1 MKKICFSLLL
11 LLFLLPG
18 HLLAACTNT
27 TIVANSSEMGSW
39 DSSCSS
45 TNRPGAYAKFFT
57 FTLVSAQAIVIDLE
71 SSQDDYLFLL
81 SGTGQ
86 NGIKLDQDNDSGVG
100 DNARI
105 SHNLPAGTYT
115 IEATTLTLATTGSF
129 TVSLASSNSTFA
141 ACSSYLEHNTNV
153 PGTWTADCPSTHR
166 TNSYAKYYTFTL
178 STAQNVTIDLTSDKD
193 AYLYLM
199 SGTDK
204 YGTPIASD
212 NNSGSGTNSRIIR
225 SLSAGSYTIEATTN
239 LIATTGSFTVS
250 VTVAS
255 EPPAP
260 DCDYLIDV
268 NTDVAGTWKAGCLS
282 THRVGRYA
290 DFYTFTLLSSQDVT
304 IDLKSSQNSY
314 LFLLNG
320 SGQSGTVIGENNNGG
335 AGNNARISITLSAGT
350 YTVEATTDGAA
361 VTGSYVVSVNTSPN
375 CVDCP
380 FQINAGLND
389 TWFNPATNGQGMNIT
404 VYPVIK
410 MMFVTWFTFDVERP
424 PGDVTAMLGG
434 PGQRWLVAQGPY
446 DDDTA
451 NLTIYVTEGG
461 VFDSA
466 EPATFTD
473 QDGDGTLTLE
483 FSSCNEGLVTYDI
496 TSLDLSGEI
505 PIERIVLD
513 NVPLCE
519 LLAEP

>member
-1 MKKICFSLLL
+1 MKKICLSLLL

-18 HLLAACTNT
+18 HLFAACTNS
-27 TIVANSSEMGSW
+27 TIAANDSEAGSW
-39 DSSCSS
+39 DSGCNS
-45 TNRPGAYAKFFT
+45 TNRQGSYAKFFT
-57 FTLVSAQAIVIDLE
+57 FTLTSAQAIIINLE
-71 SSQDDYLFLL
+71 SAQDAYLFLL

-86 NGIKLDQDNDSGVG
+86 NGAELDRDNDSGDG
-100 DNARI
+100 KNARI
-105 SHNLPAGTYT
+105 TRNLPAGTYT
-115 IEATTLTLATTGSF
+115 IEATTFASATTGTF
-129 TVSLASSNSTFA
+129 TVSLSSMDSTFA
-141 ACSSYLEHNTNV
+141 ACSNYLEHNFNA
-153 PGTWTADCPSTHR
+153 PGTWVADCPSTHR
-166 TNSYAKYYTFTL
+166 ASSYARYYTFTL
-178 STAQNVTIDLTSDKD
+178 STAEEVIIDLVSSKD
-193 AYLYLM
+193 TYLYLLA
-199 SGTDK
+199 GTDK
-204 YGTPIASD
+204 YGTPIVSD
-212 NNSGSGTNSRIIR
+212 NNSGSGTNSRITR

-239 LIATTGSFTVS
+239 LTATTGSFTVS
-250 VTVAS
+250 VSVAS
-255 EPPAP
+255 STPE
-260 DCDYLIDV
+260 CNYLITV
-268 NTDVAGTWKAGCLS
+268 NTDVPGNWNSGCPS
-282 THRVGRYA
+282 AHRAGRYA
-290 DFYTFTLLSSQDVT
+290 DFYTFTLPSRQDVI

-320 SGQSGTVIGENNNGG
+320 SGQNGTVIGENNNGG
-335 AGNNARISITLSAGT
+335 AGSNARITITLSAGT
-350 YTVEATTDGAA
+350 YTVEATTDGTA
-361 VTGSYVVSVNTSPN
+361 VTGNYVVSVNTSPPS

-410 MMFVTWFTFDVERP
+410 QMFVTWFTFDVERP

-434 PGQRWLVAQGPY
+434 PGQRWLTAQGPY

-466 EPATFTD
+466 MPATSTD
-473 QDGDGTLTLE
+473 QDGDGTLILE
-483 FSSCNEGLVTYDI
+483 FSNCNEGLATYDI
-496 TSLDLSGEI
+496 TSLDISDEI